1 MKTFLTTLRLFA
13 LLTILTGVLYPLAV
27 TAIAR
32 VAFPAQANG
41 SLVNNSAGVPT
52 GSALLSQKTEGPRY
66 FWPRPSAGDFATVAS
81 GASSAAPTS
90 AKLQTAVAERAA
102 ALRTAHGLAPDAPVP
117 ADVLMTSGS
126 GLDPHISP
134 AAAAFQA
141 ARVAT
146 ARKLPLATVT
156 AAIAAHTES
165 GGLLGEDR
173 VNVLLLNLAL
183 DAASP

>member
-1 MKTFLTTLRLFA
+1 MKTFLTTFRLFA
-13 LLTILTGVLYPLAV
+13 VLTIITGVLYPLAV

-32 VAFPAQANG
+32 AAFPAQANG
-41 SLVNNSAGVPT
+41 SLVNNAAGVPT
-52 GSALLSQKTEGPRY
+52 GSALLAQPTTSEHY
-66 FWPRPSAGDFATVAS
+66 FWPRPSATDYATIAS
-81 GASSAAPTS
+81 GASNLAPTS
-90 AKLQTAVAERAA
+90 QKLRDAIAARAT
-102 ALRTAHGLAPDAPVP
+102 ALRTAHNLALDAPVP
-117 ADVLMTSGS
+117 ADLLMTSGS

-146 ARKLPLATVT
+146 ARNLSLAAVS

-183 DAASP
+183 DKTN